1 MTWYSRARRLVLGSA
16 GFLVSLALGAATY
29 FPMSDADLVRA
40 SKVVVHAE
48 VVDLSVRLDRD
59 GGDDL
64 PFTVVTLRRLETF
77 QGDIAETFRVVI
89 PGGIVGDFAW
99 AVAGAP
105 AFEESQEVL
114 LMLNPLPSG
123 SGEFGLSEFGLSK
136 FDLATDEQGR
146 RFAVRPVFG
155 SEEDLRISRQDTR
168 IVPAAAP
175 GSSVAARDG
184 DSFFSALRGLG
195 TGNELGRIAYARP
208 TGELRPVSR
217 GHVRKFANLGGV
229 EPGSCN
235 TSTGPQPC
243 LFRWFWDTGGSPDAT
258 VFLTGSQ
265 TRLVSNTGFC
275 GVDQACLADYIA
287 DQWRGIAGTD
297 VRIGGPATPGTVE
310 VLLDRDTPH
319 LGTAWSTPYNC
330 DGQGA
335 VGIGGPMTQGGAR
348 TYRGISPYYAAT
360 TGKVSMRRW
369 NCDYDTSAFVEVLMH
384 ELGHV
389 LGLNHPN
396 VLQSIHSQT
405 TQAQWEEAVMRSQ
418 GHIPSKVT
426 PQADDI
432 QAMQFYYGTAA
443 PGPAPVASFSVSNV
457 PTVGAPVTFTDTS
470 SNSPT
475 GWIWFFGEPASSTN
489 VSRSR
494 NPTHTYTAPGTYTV
508 DMYAGNL
515 NGGSRSTKTVTV
527 GQGSGGCVPSPTRL
541 CLNNDRF
548 SVSATFRT
556 NQGQTG
562 NAVGTELTD
571 DAGYFYFFN
580 ENNIEI
586 VIKVLRGCGLNQHY
600 WVFAAGLTNVEVAL
614 QVTDTQNDTTRP
626 YNNPLGTAF
635 APVQDTNAFATCP

>member
-1 MTWYSRARRLVLGSA
+1 MPSRSDARRVILAAIGSLYA
-16 GFLVSLALGAATY
+16 LALGAATY
-29 FPMSDADLVRA
+29 FPMSDADLVRT

-48 VVDLSVRLDRD
+48 VVDIAVRLDRD

-77 QGDIAETFRVVI
+77 RGDIGETFHVVI
-89 PGGIVGDFAW
+89 PGGVVGDFAW

-155 SEEDLRISRQDTR
+155 AEEDLRLSKQDTR
-168 IVPAAAP
+168 IVAAAAP

-184 DSFFSALRGLG
+184 DSFVAALRALR
-195 TGNELGRIAYARP
+195 TGRELGRVAYARP
-208 TGELRPVSR
+208 RGELVPVTR
-217 GHVRKFANLGGV
+217 GVRQKFGNLGGV
-229 EPGSCN
+229 EPGNCGGQN
-235 TSTGPQPC
+235 C
-243 LFRWFWDTGGSPDAT
+243 LFRWFWDNGDSPDAT
-258 VFLTGSQ
+258 LSLTGTQ

-275 GVDQACLADYIA
+275 GVDQACLTDYIA
-287 DQWRGIAGTD
+287 DQWHGIAGTD
-297 VRIGGPATPGTVE
+297 IRISGPTTPAAVE
-310 VLLDRDTPH
+310 ILLDRDTPH
-319 LGTAWSTPYNC
+319 NGTAWSTPYNC
-330 DGQGA
+330 NGGGA
-335 VGIGGPMTQGGAR
+335 VGIGGPQTQGGAHN
-348 TYRGISPYYAAT
+348 YRGITPYYAAT
-360 TGKVSMRRW
+360 TGRVSMRRW
-369 NCDYDTSAFVEVLMH
+369 TCDYPTSEFTEILMH

-396 VLQSIHSQT
+396 QFQSIHSQT
-405 TQAQWEEAVMRSQ
+405 TSTQWEQAVMNSQ
-418 GHIPSKVT
+418 AHTPSKVT

-443 PGPAPVASFSVSNV
+443 PGPAPVANFNVSAS
-457 PTVGAPVTFTDTS
+457 PTAGELVTFTDTS
-470 SNSPT
+470 TNSPT
-475 GWIWFFGEPASSTN
+475 GWVWFFGESASSSN

-494 NPTHTYTAPGTYTV
+494 NPTHTYNAPGTYTV

-515 NGGSRSTKTVTV
+515 NGGSRVTKTVTV
-527 GQGSGGCVPSPTRL
+527 GSGTGGCTASPTTL

-548 SVSATFRT
+548 AISATFRT

-562 NAVGTELTD
+562 NAIGTELTD

-580 ENNIEI
+580 EDNIEI
-586 VIKVLRGCGLNQHY
+586 VIKVLRACGLNQRY

-614 QVTDTQNDTTRP
+614 QVTDTSNGASKP
-626 YNNPLGTAF
+626 YSNPLGTPF
-635 APVQDTNAFATCP
+635 APVQDTDAFATCP